1 MSTKKT
7 GVFPCYENQFEIDK
21 KGGTGESANLVVIAD
36 MENFSVSIDGN
47 VEEWKPFE
55 QKGWT
60 RRLVTGKSITISIS
74 GKRNVGDAGND
85 YINGLALKTGSDAT
99 TTLVWNFPDG
109 GKLVIRGVVSV
120 TEWVS
125 GESTAVAPLAFD
137 FMSDGKPEFTPGTD
151 TLSTSATTKAVAK
164 AS

>member
-1 MSTKKT
+1 MPTQKT
-7 GVFPCYENQFEIDK
+7 GVYPCYENQFQIDK
-21 KGGTGESANLVVIAD
+21 SGGTGEEATLVGIAD

-55 QKGWT
+55 HKGWV

-74 GKRNVGDAGND
+74 GKRNVGDEGND
-85 YINGLALKTGSDAT
+85 YINGLALKTGADAT

-109 GKLVIRGVVSV
+109 AKLTIKGVVSV
-120 TEWVS
+120 TEWGS

-137 FMSDGKPEFTPGTD
+137 FMSDGKPEF
-151 TLSTSATTKAVAK
+151 SAAA
-164 AS
+164 A